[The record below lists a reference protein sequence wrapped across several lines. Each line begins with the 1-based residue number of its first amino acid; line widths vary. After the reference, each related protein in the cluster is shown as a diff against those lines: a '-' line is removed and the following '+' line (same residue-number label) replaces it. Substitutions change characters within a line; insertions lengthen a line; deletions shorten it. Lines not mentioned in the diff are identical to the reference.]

1 METSRA
7 VDPSLSRSARR
18 LRDVVEPIAASVY
31 FAPEVHAAFVG
42 LGFDPSPG
50 AFRGVQGPDRV
61 AYFTSRGAALGTV
74 PGEVVA
80 AAFGVFNPAAVVP
93 AVAQGWSV
101 TDRDS
106 ILAARL
112 DGQRAFL
119 QRVVPDG
126 VDVARAT
133 ALLQRAAEHG
143 SEAGHHLYAGLR
155 SLGYPG
161 DPMGDLWRAAD
172 LVREH
177 RGDCHVVAWTAAG
190 LSAPEILLLT
200 EAWWGLP
207 LRSYAA
213 TRAWSDAQFDEAD
226 EALRSA
232 GYLDGADLT
241 DVGRNLRRSVEAA
254 TDGQERRVIAAL
266 GDDLDELVALL
277 RPVADAVLE
286 AGGYPRTAFQTESD
300 LDVG

>member
-1 METSRA
+1 MTART
-7 VDPSLSRSARR
+7 VDPSSRAARR

-31 FAPEVHAAFVG
+31 FAPEVHASLAA

-50 AFRGVQGPDRV
+50 ELRGVQGPDRV
-61 AYFTSRGAALGTV
+61 AYFTSRGACMGTV
-74 PGEVVA
+74 PGEIVA
-80 AAFGVFNPAAVVP
+80 AAFGVFSPAAVVP
-93 AVAQGWSV
+93 AVTQGWSI
-101 TDRDS
+101 TDRAS

-119 QRVVPDG
+119 ERVVPAG
-126 VDVARAT
+126 LDVSRAT
-133 ALLQRAAEHG
+133 ALLQRAAEQGHI
-143 SEAGHHLYAGLR
+143 AGHHLYAGLL

-207 LRSYAA
+207 LRSYSA
-213 TRAWSDAQFDEAD
+213 TRAWSDEEFEEAD
-226 EALRSA
+226 DTLRSA
-232 GYLDGADLT
+232 GHLDGETLT
-241 DVGRNLRRSVEAA
+241 EAGRAVRRSIEIA
-254 TDGQERRVIAAL
+254 TDGQERQVIAAL
-266 GDDLDELVALL
+266 GDDLDELVGLL
-277 RPVADAVLE
+277 RPIADAILD
-286 AGGYPRTAFQTESD
+286 AGGYPRQAFQTESD
-300 LDVG
+300 LGTG